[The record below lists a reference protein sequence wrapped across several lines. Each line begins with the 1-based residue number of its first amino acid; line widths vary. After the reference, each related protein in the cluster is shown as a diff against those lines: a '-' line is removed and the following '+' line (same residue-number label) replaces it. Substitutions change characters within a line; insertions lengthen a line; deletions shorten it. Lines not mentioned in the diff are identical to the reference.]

1 MKRLLSIATI
11 LTLLL
16 VSCQQP
22 QEVEL
27 KPEEVDNQLVVKSIA
42 EADTGLVLNP
52 VDSSGVLPSDQYR
65 YEGMFLISSL
75 RYDLGQDVVR
85 ASTFSVVYFSNRQK
99 PIVYRGRI
107 IGYEGLDR
115 GIVTLNGSPMPR
127 ISHNIAL
134 PWSNIDT
141 IAGYKYGKDLTLTHT
156 PNATYTW
163 VVSPL
168 SAASLTVS
176 IDSPGDVKVTSP
188 RGGSIL
194 SRNQDLV
201 LQWTGKGNMSIVISM
216 IDPVSK
222 AHKPVLNILP
232 GPFREK
238 AVLSSK
244 VLRLLPP
251 NRVYVF
257 TFSVSNRKELAN
269 TSSYSGGILVQA
281 ASVYNSYVEL
291 R

>member
-1 MKRLLSIATI
+1 M
-11 LTLLL
+11 

-75 RYDLGQDVVR
+75 RYDLGQEVVR
-85 ASTFSVVYFSNRQK
+85 PTAFSLVYFSNRK
-99 PIVYRGRI
+99 EPIVYRGRI
-107 IGYEGLDR
+107 VGYNGLDL
-115 GIVTLNGSPMPR
+115 GMVVLNGNPMFR
-127 ISHNIAL
+127 MFHNITL
-134 PWSNIDT
+134 PWSFGDT
-141 IAGYKYGKDLTLTHT
+141 IAGYKYGKDLTLSHT
-156 PNATYTW
+156 PNARYTW
-163 VVSPL
+163 VVAPL
-168 SAASLTVS
+168 STAALTVS
-176 IDSPGDVKVTSP
+176 IDSPGDVNVTSP
-188 RGGSIL
+188 RGGSVL
-194 SRNQDLV
+194 SRNQDLI
-201 LQWTGKGNMSIVISM
+201 LQWKNKGNMSIVISM

-232 GPFREK
+232 GPDRER

-257 TFSVSNRKELAN
+257 TFSVSNRRELVN
-269 TSSYSGGILVQA
+269 TAQYSGRILVQA